1 MFLKTVFV
9 SLLFVAAA
17 LEEQGTPPCQEEGG
31 CGTSGQSLLQ
41 KKHGVLKAKV
51 EEDGEGADVEALSGE
66 SNEGADDEVDED
78 GEGADVEALSSES
91 NESAD
96 DEGTD
101 QEGVGFWRRRRRSR
115 RRRNRRRGVHASSKV
130 TSSGDC
136 SNKGGSHY
144 NDCGGIKY
152 CCGVCHGQTTCDNN
166 GGLLHCACT
175 QEAEHKAA
183 AQEAAAAAAQAEAEK
198 EAEANDKAT
207 EAAKAAAKEEEA
219 DKAEAEAAEKA
230 TAERE
235 AAEAAA
241 ELAAACEDTAGE
253 ATDVYDYACADYPR
267 CLAYGDSSYTHDY
280 DDDDFTAADMCAA
293 CKKQSCSDNDQDDPG
308 TPRGS

>member
-66 SNEGADDEVDED
+66 SNE
-78 GEGADVEALSSES
+78 
-91 NESAD
+91 SAD

-144 NDCGGIKY
+144 QDCGGIKY
-152 CCGVCHGQTTCDNN
+152 CCGVCHGETTCDNN

-183 AQEAAAAAAQAEAEK
+183 AQDAAAAAAQAEAEK

-241 ELAAACEDTAGE
+241 ELAAACADTAGE
-253 ATDVYDYACADYPR
+253 ATDVYDYACADYPH
-267 CLAYGDSSYTHDY
+267 CLASGDSSYTHDY

-293 CKKQSCSDNDQDDPG
+293 CKKQSCSDNDQDDSG
-308 TPRGS
+308 TRGS